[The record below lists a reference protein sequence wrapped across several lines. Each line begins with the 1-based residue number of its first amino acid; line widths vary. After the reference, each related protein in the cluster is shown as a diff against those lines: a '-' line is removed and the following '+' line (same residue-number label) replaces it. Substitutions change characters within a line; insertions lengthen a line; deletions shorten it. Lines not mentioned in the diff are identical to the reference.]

1 MPTEKT
7 IENATRALPI
17 LVSYARKRASITYKE
32 LAEKIGCHWRATPHL
47 LGYIR
52 DEICRGKPLLTA
64 IVVNGQTGLPGDDF
78 LPGGT
83 KHLTRVQYQEKY
95 EEIRDRVFAYSGWE
109 DLLANLGL
117 SPLPPE
123 GKTYLLTWNPTKWTW
138 KDFHDDLQ
146 KLRAGRRLSVRW
158 SCGNNQSI
166 KPSDRLFLIRLG
178 VPPRGI
184 FASGWATSNVFTAE
198 HWNPQYAKQR
208 KSAHYIDMELDN
220 LLDAENEQIYDLQEL
235 ARFFGQMRWDNPAS
249 GTIISQQLA
258 SRLEKKWLKFI
269 HDTNEETGGITE
281 EEILTQTVYEEGTTR
296 KIFLDVY
303 ERNTQARLKCI
314 EHYGHNCSICGF
326 SFEERFGRIGK
337 GFIHVH
343 HLAPVSEKKRPYCLD
358 PIKDLRTVCA
368 NCHAIIHRRKKTYS
382 IDRLAALL
390 KKNK

>member
-146 KLRAGRRLSVRW
+146 KLR
-158 SCGNNQSI
+158 
-166 KPSDRLFLIRLG
+166 
-178 VPPRGI
+178 
-184 FASGWATSNVFTAE
+184 
-198 HWNPQYAKQR
+198 
-208 KSAHYIDMELDN
+208 
-220 LLDAENEQIYDLQEL
+220 
-235 ARFFGQMRWDNPAS
+235 
-249 GTIISQQLA
+249 
-258 SRLEKKWLKFI
+258 
-269 HDTNEETGGITE
+269 
-281 EEILTQTVYEEGTTR
+281 
-296 KIFLDVY
+296 
-303 ERNTQARLKCI
+303 
-314 EHYGHNCSICGF
+314 
-326 SFEERFGRIGK
+326 
-337 GFIHVH
+337 
-343 HLAPVSEKKRPYCLD
+343 
-358 PIKDLRTVCA
+358 
-368 NCHAIIHRRKKTYS
+368 
-382 IDRLAALL
+382 
-390 KKNK
+390 